1 VNIFLFLKNKY
12 EICNIKIDFSL
23 MKTVIL
29 YMSKHGSTA
38 KMVEML
44 KDRLTNSE
52 INTINLKKQKSP
64 DISNYDEVIIGGSIH
79 VGNIQ
84 KRVTKFVENNMNVLI
99 IKKIGLFLCCMYE
112 GEKRVEQFNNSFPE
126 KLRSHSSANGLFGGE
141 FVFEKMNFLEKA
153 IVKKVSGYS
162 STVSKIDVKAIDEF
176 VEKMQE

>member
-1 VNIFLFLKNKY
+1 MLNKLQL
-12 EICNIKIDFSL
+12 EAIDCL
-23 MKTVIL
+23 
-29 YMSKHGSTA
+29 
-38 KMVEML
+38 
-44 KDRLTNSE
+44 N
-52 INTINLKKQKSP
+52 
-64 DISNYDEVIIGGSIH
+64 
-79 VGNIQ
+79 
-84 KRVTKFVENNMNVLI
+84 NNMNVLI

-126 KLRSHSSANGLFGGE
+126 KLRSHSSANGLFCGE